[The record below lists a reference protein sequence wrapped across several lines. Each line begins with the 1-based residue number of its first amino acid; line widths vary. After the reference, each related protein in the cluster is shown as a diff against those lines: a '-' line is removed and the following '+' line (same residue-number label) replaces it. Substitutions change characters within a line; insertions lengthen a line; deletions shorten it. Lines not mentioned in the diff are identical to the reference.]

1 MKVKSLLIAAF
12 AALSMS
18 AVAGTFARDNVYIKD
33 FEAKVGDQVT
43 VDVYFDT
50 QTEYAAAQADLYFP
64 EGITPVP
71 TVIGG
76 KNIWL
81 TQVKTSDRW
90 NEVFM
95 HSLGQNDPIQKE
107 TEAGRNEFNG
117 KRVIRFVLAEV
128 SANARFKVG
137 NSPMLRIKLK
147 IEKEGVFEGGINNN
161 CWSTGIPEEN
171 FVNDGYGPVT
181 KFKITAT
188 SSGINDVNAAET
200 VKARKVIENGQI
212 YIIAG
217 DKKYNVMG
225 AEVK

>member
-18 AVAGTFARDNVYIKD
+18 AVAGTFARDNGYIKD
-33 FEAKVGDQVT
+33 VEAKVGDEVT
-43 VDVYFDT
+43 LDIYFDT
-50 QTEYAAAQADLYFP
+50 ETEYAAAQADIYFP
-64 EGITPVP
+64 EGVTPVEY
-71 TVIGG
+71 
-76 KNIWL
+76 KAKKWL
-81 TQVKTSDRW
+81 KKAVSDRW
-90 NEVFM
+90 DEDAP
-95 HSLGQNDPIQKE
+95 HGLSQNDPIQNE
-107 TEAGRNEFNG
+107 TKAGRNEFNG
-117 KRVIRFVLAEV
+117 KRIIRFILAEMT
-128 SANARFKVG
+128 NARFKVG
-137 NSPMLRIKLK
+137 NSPMLTVKVK
-147 IEKEGVFEGGINNN
+147 IEKEGVLEGGINNN
-161 CWSTGIPEEN
+161 CWSTGIASEN

>member
-1 MKVKSLLIAAF
+1 
-12 AALSMS
+12 MS

-33 FEAKVGDQVT
+33 VEAKVGDEVT
-43 VDVYFDT
+43 LDIYFDT
-50 QTEYAAAQADLYFP
+50 ETEYAAAQADIYFP
-64 EGITPVP
+64 EGVTPVEY
-71 TVIGG
+71 
-76 KNIWL
+76 KAKKWL
-81 TQVKTSDRW
+81 KKAVSDRW
-90 NEVFM
+90 DEDAP
-95 HSLGQNDPIQKE
+95 HGLSQNDPIQNE
-107 TEAGRNEFNG
+107 TKAGRNEFNG
-117 KRVIRFVLAEV
+117 KRIIRFILAEMT
-128 SANARFKVG
+128 NARFKVG
-137 NSPMLRIKLK
+137 NSPMLTVKVK

-161 CWSTGIPEEN
+161 SWSTGIPEEN

>member
-33 FEAKVGDQVT
+33 VEAKVGDEVT
-43 VDVYFDT
+43 LDIYFDT
-50 QTEYAAAQADLYFP
+50 ETEYAAAQADIYFP
-64 EGITPVP
+64 EGITPVEY
-71 TVIGG
+71 
-76 KNIWL
+76 KAKKWL
-81 TQVKTSDRW
+81 KKAVSDRW
-90 NEVFM
+90 DEDAP
-95 HSLGQNDPIQKE
+95 HGLSQNDPIQNE
-107 TEAGRNEFNG
+107 TKAGRNEFNG
-117 KRVIRFVLAEV
+117 KRIIRFILAEMT
-128 SANARFKVG
+128 NARFKVG
-137 NSPMLRIKLK
+137 NSPMLTVKVK

-161 CWSTGIPEEN
+161 SWSTGIASEN

-188 SSGINDVNAAET
+188 SSGISDVNAAQT

>member
-33 FEAKVGDQVT
+33 VEAKVGDEVT
-43 VDVYFDT
+43 LDIYFDT
-50 QTEYAAAQADLYFP
+50 ETEYAAAQADIYFP
-64 EGITPVP
+64 EGVTPVEY
-71 TVIGG
+71 
-76 KNIWL
+76 KAKKWL
-81 TQVKTSDRW
+81 KKAVSDRW
-90 NEVFM
+90 DEDAP
-95 HSLGQNDPIQKE
+95 HGLSQNDPIQNE
-107 TEAGRNEFNG
+107 TKAGRNEFNG
-117 KRVIRFVLAEV
+117 KRIIRFILAEMT
-128 SANARFKVG
+128 NARFKVG
-137 NSPMLRIKLK
+137 NSPMLTVKVK
-147 IEKEGVFEGGINNN
+147 IEKEGVLEGGINNN
-161 CWSTGIPEEN
+161 CWSTGIASEN

-188 SSGINDVNAAET
+188 SSGISDVNAAQT

>member
-33 FEAKVGDQVT
+33 VEAKVGDEVT
-43 VDVYFDT
+43 LDIYFDT
-50 QTEYAAAQADLYFP
+50 ETEYAAAQADIYFP
-64 EGITPVP
+64 EGVTPVEY
-71 TVIGG
+71 
-76 KNIWL
+76 KAKKWL
-81 TQVKTSDRW
+81 KKAVSDRW
-90 NEVFM
+90 DEDAP
-95 HSLGQNDPIQKE
+95 HGLSQNDPIQNE
-107 TEAGRNEFNG
+107 TKAGRNEFNG
-117 KRVIRFVLAEV
+117 KRIIRFILAEMT
-128 SANARFKVG
+128 NARFKVG
-137 NSPMLRIKLK
+137 NSPMLTVKVK
-147 IEKEGVFEGGINNN
+147 IEKEGVLEGGINNN
-161 CWSTGIPEEN
+161 CWSTGIASEN

-200 VKARKVIENGQI
+200 VKARKVIENGHI

>member
-1 MKVKSLLIAAF
+1 MKVKSLLFAAF

-33 FEAKVGDQVT
+33 VEAKVGDEVT
-43 VDVYFDT
+43 LDIYFDT
-50 QTEYAAAQADLYFP
+50 ETEYAAAQADIYFP
-64 EGITPVP
+64 EGVTPVEY
-71 TVIGG
+71 
-76 KNIWL
+76 KAKKWL
-81 TQVKTSDRW
+81 KKAVSDRW
-90 NEVFM
+90 DEDAP
-95 HSLGQNDPIQKE
+95 HGLSQNDPIQNE
-107 TEAGRNEFNG
+107 TKAGRNEFNG
-117 KRVIRFVLAEV
+117 KRIIRFVLAEMT
-128 SANARFKVG
+128 NARFKVG
-137 NSPMLRIKLK
+137 NSPMLTVKVK
-147 IEKEGVFEGGINNN
+147 IEKEGVLEGGINNN
-161 CWSTGIPEEN
+161 CWSTGIASEN

-188 SSGINDVNAAET
+188 SSGINDVNAAQT